1 MNKLIVTLMVA
12 GALAVPA
19 MASAQG
25 VGHGF
30 GQRSQEWF
38 SRMDANGDGVV
49 SSEEIA
55 RFSEQRFA
63 KADAD
68 KDGNVTA
75 DEFKAAR
82 MKRRE
87 ERREQRMERRFSE
100 LDRNGDKTVTQEEFT
115 ASAAARAVL
124 HASRRF
130 KRMDADGDGAVSY
143 DEMKAARRHFRGRR
157 R

>member
-25 VGHGF
+25 GGHGF
-30 GQRSQEWF
+30 GQRSGNWF
-38 SRMDANGDGVV
+38 AMMDTNGDGVV

-55 RFSEQRFA
+55 RFTEKRFA
-63 KADAD
+63 SADAN

-82 MKRRE
+82 MKRRDE
-87 ERREQRMERRFSE
+87 RMERRFSK
-100 LDRNGDKTVTQEEFT
+100 LDRDGDKTVTQEEY
-115 ASAAARAVL
+115 AAGAAARAVL
-124 HASRRF
+124 RASRRF
-130 KRMDADGDGAVSY
+130 KRMVANGDGVVSLA
-143 DEMKAARRHFRGRR
+143 ETKAARQHRRGRR

>member
-25 VGHGF
+25 IGHGF
-30 GQRSQEWF
+30 GQRSGEWF
-38 SRMDANGDGVV
+38 ARMDANGDGVV

-63 KADAD
+63 SADAD

-87 ERREQRMERRFSE
+87 QRMERRFSE
-100 LDRNGDKTVTQEEFT
+100 LDRNGDKTVTREEFT
-115 ASAAARAVL
+115 AGAAARAVL